1 MILGHHAG
9 GARAI
14 LREVDP
20 SALGEHFANDAT
32 PLLRTDFSDDAA
44 WRAVVAAVMLPV
56 EFDGS
61 PYGAYEPQV
70 IAVDDRDLQGATAET
85 LARDLADHEEVRGYV
100 LLADHRTLA
109 EASAGGEVSVVYV
122 DLSVTD
128 EEDAELF
135 DSYLGRSFR
144 CAVAEIASIEANL
157 SIANMDF
164 RDFADAVEGD
174 GVFRGFPPGG

>member
-1 MILGHHAG
+1 M
-9 GARAI
+9 
-14 LREVDP
+14 
-20 SALGEHFANDAT
+20 
-32 PLLRTDFSDDAA
+32 
-44 WRAVVAAVMLPV
+44 
-56 EFDGS
+56 
-61 PYGAYEPQV
+61 
-70 IAVDDRDLQGATAET
+70 IAVDDRDLHGATAET

-100 LLADHRTLA
+100 LLADHRTMA

-164 RDFADAVEGD
+164 RDFADAVEGE